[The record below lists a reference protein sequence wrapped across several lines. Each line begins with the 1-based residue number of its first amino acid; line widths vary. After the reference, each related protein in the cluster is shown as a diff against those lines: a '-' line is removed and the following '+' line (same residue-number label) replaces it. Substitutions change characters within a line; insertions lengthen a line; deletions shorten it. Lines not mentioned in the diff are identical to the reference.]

1 MNTVTRI
8 AFGFLSAALLVN
20 GSASLASAATST
32 LRALQ
37 IQASQTRDNG
47 GNFDRYLS
55 EVQPE
60 LRASLVTDSPIVEP
74 GSSSRIRELVQQ
86 ARNTGSVRD

>member
-8 AFGFLSAALLVN
+8 AFGLLSAAVLVN
-20 GSASLASAATST
+20 SSASLASAATSN

-37 IQASQTRDNG
+37 VQASQTRDNG
-47 GNFDRYLS
+47 GNFDSYTA

-74 GSSSRIRELVQQ
+74 GQSSRIRELVQQ
-86 ARNTGSVRD
+86 ARDNGSVRN

>member
-8 AFGFLSAALLVN
+8 AFGLLSAAVLVN
-20 GSASLASAATST
+20 GSASLASAATSN

-37 IQASQTRDNG
+37 SQASQTRDNG
-47 GNFDRYLS
+47 GDFDHFS
-55 EVQPE
+55 FEVQPE

-74 GSSSRIRELVQQ
+74 GQSSRIRELVQQ
-86 ARNTGSVRD
+86 ARDTGSVRN

>member
-8 AFGFLSAALLVN
+8 AFSFLSAALLVN

-47 GNFDRYLS
+47 GNFDHYLS

-74 GSSSRIRELVQQ
+74 GPSSRIRELVQQ

>member
-8 AFGFLSAALLVN
+8 AFGLLSAAVLVN
-20 GSASLASAATST
+20 SSASLTSAATSN

-37 IQASQTRDNG
+37 VQASQTRDNG
-47 GNFDRYLS
+47 GNFDHFSS

-60 LRASLVTDSPIVEP
+60 LRASLITDSPIAEP
-74 GSSSRIRELVQQ
+74 SQSSRIRELVQQ
-86 ARNTGSVRD
+86 ARDTGSVRN

>member
-8 AFGFLSAALLVN
+8 AFGLLSAVVLVN

-47 GNFDRYLS
+47 GNFDVDTAR
-55 EVQPE
+55 VQPE
-60 LRASLVTDSPIVEP
+60 LRASLITDSPIMEP
-74 GSSSRIRELVQQ
+74 GQSSRIRALVQQ
-86 ARNTGSVRD
+86 ARNRGSVRD